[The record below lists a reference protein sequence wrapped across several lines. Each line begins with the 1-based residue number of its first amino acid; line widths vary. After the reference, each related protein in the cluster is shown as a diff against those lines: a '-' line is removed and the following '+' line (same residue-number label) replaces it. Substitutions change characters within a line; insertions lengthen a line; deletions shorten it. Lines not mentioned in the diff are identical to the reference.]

1 MRLLLLIAAVW
12 TVAAQTPPAQPVPF
26 SHRHHVGTL
35 KLKCGMCHPNRDP
48 GESMGTAASN
58 VCMQCHSA
66 VKTDSPHIKKV
77 AESAK
82 EKRPIKWTRVY
93 QIPTYVYFSHR
104 AHIEAKNTCQE
115 CHGDVSQ
122 RDALFKEVDLSM
134 TGCMNCHKA
143 KSASNDCAFCHEQ
156 RQ

>member
-1 MRLLLLIAAVW
+1 MRLLLLIIAAC
-12 TVAAQTPPAQPVPF
+12 ACMAQTPPAQPVPF
-26 SHRHHVGTL
+26 SHKHHVGTL
-35 KLKCGMCHPNRDP
+35 KLKCNMCHPNRDP
-48 GESMGTAASN
+48 GEAMGIAASS
-58 VCMQCHSA
+58 VCMQCHAS

-77 AESAK
+77 AESAA

-93 QIPTYVYFSHR
+93 QIPTYVFFSHR

-122 RDALFKEVDLSM
+122 REALFKEVHHNMS
-134 TGCMNCHKA
+134 TCMACHKA
-143 KSASNDCAFCHEQ
+143 KNASNDCTYCHEQ